1 MDCLSNFMKSR
12 KARVRHSNARASCH
26 ERMDA
31 FVKDIVMSMG
41 ITWSDASR
49 SVDEVTIYPAN
60 TALL

>member
-1 MDCLSNFMKSR
+1 
-12 KARVRHSNARASCH
+12 
-26 ERMDA
+26 MDA